1 MTMDKHIIKQRLATI
16 VATGFGA
23 GYFPKLPGTI
33 GSLWGVLLFFLFRDE
48 YRVTFDYFL
57 IFLILLAIWS
67 ANEAEKV
74 FGQKDC
80 QKIVIDEVVG
90 QLVTYLFV
98 PFSFPNLVV
107 GFALFRFF
115 DVVKIFPS
123 RWIQDRIPGGLG
135 VVGDDFT
142 AGLQAGAILYFL
154 SLLYT

>member
-1 MTMDKHIIKQRLATI
+1 MIKQRAATI
-16 VATGFGA
+16 VATGLGA

-33 GSLWGVLLFFLFRDE
+33 GSLWGVLVFFLFRDS

-57 IFLILLAIWS
+57 IFLVLVAIWS
-67 ANEAEKV
+67 ANEAEKI
-74 FGQKDC
+74 FAQKDC

-90 QLVTYLFV
+90 QLVTYLFI
-98 PFSFPNLVV
+98 PFSFANLVV
-107 GFALFRFF
+107 GFVLFRFF

-123 RWIQDRIPGGLG
+123 RWIQDKIPGGLG

-154 SLLYT
+154 SLVYT